1 MWIYCVR
8 DNISTFT
15 ASWSMEQVI
24 GYNIVTEEDY
34 NICIILLHIVDSLDN
49 LDLFEESRTVSCTMR
64 KIEILQFSRESKS
77 LLCY

>member
-24 GYNIVTEEDY
+24 GYNIVTEKDY

>member
-1 MWIYCVR
+1 MWSYCVR
-8 DNISTFT
+8 DNISTFI

-24 GYNIVTEEDY
+24 GYNIVTEKDY